1 MKKNNFFYFLIVIS
15 ILFFI
20 PVKADQKFDLGKDL
34 FLNKGNCA
42 MCHMLADAESSGL
55 IGPNLNELRPEK
67 MIIIGAVTN
76 ACNLC
81 VSIGKVPNS
90 VICQSR
96 DVLPATANPIL
107 PPLIIPR
114 EVSKLVI
121 FPFSLKKRSPW

>member
-42 MCHMLADAESSGL
+42 MCHILADAQSSGM

-67 MIIIGAVTN
+67 MIVINVVTN
-76 ACNLC
+76 GIGVMPPLDGVLSSEEIEAVAHY
-81 VSIGKVPNS
+81 VSIASN
-90 VICQSR
+90 
-96 DVLPATANPIL
+96 N
-107 PPLIIPR
+107 
-114 EVSKLVI
+114 
-121 FPFSLKKRSPW
+121 